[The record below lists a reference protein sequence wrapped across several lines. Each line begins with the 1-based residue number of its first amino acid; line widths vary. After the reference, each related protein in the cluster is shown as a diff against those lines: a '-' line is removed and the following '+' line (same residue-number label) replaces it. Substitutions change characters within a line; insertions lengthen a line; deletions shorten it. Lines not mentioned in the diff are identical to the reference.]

1 MKTLLRAF
9 FCTSLLG
16 LAVVPASQ
24 GSDPAGLCEIRC
36 SDGTTATYSCVTYPR
51 CRVRFNELCGGVGL
65 YSWTETTTCP

>member
-1 MKTLLRAF
+1 MKTLLRAL